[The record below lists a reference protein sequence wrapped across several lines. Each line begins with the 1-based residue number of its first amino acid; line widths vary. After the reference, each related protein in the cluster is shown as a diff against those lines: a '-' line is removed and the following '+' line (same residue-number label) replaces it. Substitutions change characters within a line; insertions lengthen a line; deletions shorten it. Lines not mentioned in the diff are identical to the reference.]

1 MEIYAYILLAIV
13 SFVMIGLTIDFKS
26 NDKEARHYSDL

>member
-13 SFVMIGLTIDFKS
+13 TFVMIGLTIDFK
-26 NDKEARHYSDL
+26 NKDKKITH

>member
-13 SFVMIGLTIDFKS
+13 SFVMIGLTIDFKN
-26 NDKEARHYSDL
+26 NDKKVIH

>member
-26 NDKEARHYSDL
+26 NNKKLLH